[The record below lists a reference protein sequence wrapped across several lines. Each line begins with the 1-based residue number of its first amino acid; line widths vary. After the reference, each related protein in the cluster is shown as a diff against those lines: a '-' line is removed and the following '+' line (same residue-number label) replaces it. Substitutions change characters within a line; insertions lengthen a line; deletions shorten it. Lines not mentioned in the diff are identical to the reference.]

1 MLNFLDTYSII
12 RGKKAFGVELIFNS
26 KDSFTLIGL
35 ELGSS
40 KSGVEITRRFTDV
53 SFKELAKS
61 NDKKHPVYISIGG
74 KGVVHK
80 KVKINEHTQDQELLN
95 LVLPN
100 ASLSDFYL
108 QKSSVSEHECWVSV
122 MRKDLL
128 DGILE
133 ELETNRLFGVEIYLG
148 PFILENTFPFIDKNS
163 IHTTTHELLVEDD
176 IIIQMDSLG
185 SVGEGHEF
193 QIESEV
199 ISSHELLAFSA
210 ALSHFVPFIRLR
222 PINCFKVSNLK
233 EEYLNKSKY
242 RIVTFSL
249 IAFYFLISIINFLMY
264 SNYQDDLNQMQ
275 YQLYSKKQYVQ
286 ELDLLKQEFKS
297 KEEFIQ
303 NSGLAQ
309 ASKVSYYADQIAMSV
324 PASIQLNKLFVNP
337 LEKRIKKG
345 EDIQFYY
352 NKITLSGTVSRS
364 IELNN
369 WIKLIKQLDWIK
381 DIDVI
386 NYIQE
391 NMGTPGEFELEIIF
405 I

>member
-1 MLNFLDTYSII
+1 VLNFLDTYPII

-26 KDSFTLIGL
+26 KDSFTLIAL
-35 ELGSS
+35 ELSSS

-53 SFKELAKS
+53 TFNELAKS
-61 NDKKHPVYISIGG
+61 NDKKHPFYISIGG

-80 KVKINEHTQDQELLN
+80 KVKINDHTQDQALLN

-100 ASLSDFYL
+100 ASLADFYL
-108 QKSSVSEHECWVSV
+108 QKSSISGYECWVSV
-122 MRKDLL
+122 IRKDLL
-128 DGILE
+128 DGVIE

-148 PFILENTFPFIDKNS
+148 PFILENTFPFLNKS
-163 IHTTTHELLVEDD
+163 SLHTTTHELLVEENT
-176 IIIQMDSLG
+176 IIQMDNLG

-210 ALSHFVPFIRLR
+210 ALSHFVPSTRLT
-222 PINCFKVSNLK
+222 PINCSTVSNLK

-264 SNYQDDLNQMQ
+264 SSYQDDLNQIQ

-286 ELDLLKQEFKS
+286 ELDLLKQEFLS

-324 PASIQLNKLFVNP
+324 PTSIQLNKLFVNP
-337 LEKRIKKG
+337 LEKRIK
-345 EDIQFYY
+345 
-352 NKITLSGTVSRS
+352 R
-364 IELNN
+364 
-369 WIKLIKQLDWIK
+369 
-381 DIDVI
+381 
-386 NYIQE
+386 
-391 NMGTPGEFELEIIF
+391 
-405 I
+405 